1 MHQEADMEVT
11 VAGINP
17 EVAME
22 EVAAATNLEG
32 DTAETVVEINQE
44 AVMEGATNLEG
55 DTAEI
60 VEEINQEAA
69 TNLEGDTA
77 EIVVETN
84 NRVVVWEA
92 TAAGTNPEEGME
104 MIAVETNLEEAATVV
119 GINPEVSGSSS

>member
-1 MHQEADMEVT
+1 MSGYGNDDQQGGQGMFQSLIHIPHLEHHTDMHQEADMEVT

-22 EVAAATNLEG
+22 EVA
-32 DTAETVVEINQE
+32 
-44 AVMEGATNLEG
+44 
-55 DTAEI
+55 
-60 VEEINQEAA
+60 AA